1 MYRRNRLR
9 LGGRVPRRYN
19 PGPIARRMARQRNSE
34 RYRNRG
40 IGKLNKPRP
49 EEHLLYNRLEK
60 LFQGR
65 PRVLEIRFDFLN
77 QKLKIVEY
85 QIRKTKPYG
94 VKSVFRAL
102 TKDDAVKFII
112 DSRHSSFRFPDR
124 GYVPVAEKKYFAE
137 NRSIETVLGF
147 TSQNPHFDFTSLSK
161 TETYFLYLEERSQ
174 YPEGKKKSIKTA
186 RIIIAKK
193 VEWLEVVIK
202 RNPVRFARYWKL
214 LPEKLRIRAKKKL
227 RFTISKRKKLSQ
239 RK

>member
-1 MYRRNRLR
+1 
-9 LGGRVPRRYN
+9 
-19 PGPIARRMARQRNSE
+19 MARQRNIE

-102 TKDDAVKFII
+102 TKDDAVKYIV
-112 DSRHSSFRFPDR
+112 DSRYSSFRYPDR
-124 GYVPVAEKKYFAE
+124 GHVSVAEKKHTAE
-137 NRSIETVLGF
+137 NKSIETVLSY
-147 TSQNPHFDFTSLSK
+147 TSENPNFDFSSLHK
-161 TETYFLYLEERSQ
+161 KETYFLYLEERSQ
-174 YPEGKKKSIKTA
+174 YPKGKKRSITTA
-186 RIIIAKK
+186 RLICAKK
-193 VEWLEVVIK
+193 IEWLEIVIK

-214 LPEKLRIRAKKKL
+214 IPDKLRIRSKRKL
-227 RFTISKRKKLSQ
+227 RFVISKRKKLSQ